1 MPQPPETTAAPNGFI
16 AVAPRTPAST
26 TLSLAG
32 APGSEGATRPTRR
45 GPSASPSRL
54 LSALILGVEGQ
65 VSTMKVDTHLL
76 IAPHANERIPSSRR
90 PRLLCPLLGPLGMLS
105 LGGFIGGHSFVRDR
119 TGAELGANLT
129 WLQKTPVDD
138 FFLPGLFLLGVYGIG
153 SLLLMVGLAWR
164 WSPGPF
170 RRVDARLGYHW
181 SWIGAIGQGGVLVAW
196 ILYEFVALPDQM
208 LLQPIPIGVG
218 VLMIALSLTPSL
230 RRFYA
235 TSATADVMRRGEFS
249 DLVVG
254 A

>member
-1 MPQPPETTAAPNGFI
+1 
-16 AVAPRTPAST
+16 
-26 TLSLAG
+26 
-32 APGSEGATRPTRR
+32 
-45 GPSASPSRL
+45 
-54 LSALILGVEGQ
+54 
-65 VSTMKVDTHLL
+65 MKVDTHLL

-90 PRLLCPLLGPLGMLS
+90 PRLLWPLLGLLGMLS
-105 LGGFIGGHSFVRDR
+105 LGGFIGGLSFVRDR

-181 SWIGAIGQGGVLVAW
+181 SRIGAIGQGAVLVAW

-208 LLQPIPIGVG
+208 LLQPILIGVG

>member
-1 MPQPPETTAAPNGFI
+1 MYNIRQF
-16 AVAPRTPAST
+16 
-26 TLSLAG
+26 
-32 APGSEGATRPTRR
+32 
-45 GPSASPSRL
+45 
-54 LSALILGVEGQ
+54 
-65 VSTMKVDTHLL
+65 K
-76 IAPHANERIPSSRR
+76 
-90 PRLLCPLLGPLGMLS
+90 
-105 LGGFIGGHSFVRDR
+105 
-119 TGAELGANLT
+119 
-129 WLQKTPVDD
+129 PV
-138 FFLPGLFLLGVYGIG
+138 LYV
-153 SLLLMVGLAWR
+153 LLMVGLTWR

-181 SWIGAIGQGGVLVAW
+181 SRIGAIGQGAVLVAW

-218 VLMIALSLTPSL
+218 VLMIALSRTPSL